1 MSAVTSIRPL
11 KLVAVT
17 GAPNSPS
24 KTETLVNAILA
35 QLQQHIQVD
44 VQYIRLSQIGYLLNG
59 AARRDLLAEEVQSA
73 LDLIEAADAL
83 VVASPVYRASYTG
96 LFKHLFDYIDQFAL
110 VDKPVL
116 LAATGGSELHALV
129 LEHQFRPLFSFF
141 QSHTLPIGVFA
152 TDKDFENYQVVNPLL
167 LERIE
172 LAVTRAIPQFLFASK
187 LKVNPTIHDDFE
199 IKLHQILATQ
209 PHSVFLQ
216 HVQNLN
222 FTSSNTI
229 ATSFVNT

>member
-96 LFKHLFDYIDQFAL
+96 LFKHLFDYVDQFAL

-116 LAATGGSELHALV
+116 LAATGGSERHGLV

-167 LERIE
+167 LERIK

-187 LKVNPTIHDDFE
+187 LKVNPTIHNDLE
-199 IKLHQILATQ
+199 IKLHQVLATQ

-222 FTSSNTI
+222 FASSNTI
-229 ATSFVNT
+229 STSFVNT